1 VSPTSRIRVLSDSL
15 VNKIA
20 AGEVIERPASVV
32 KELVENALDAGAS
45 RVEVEVDSGGRALIR
60 VRDDGEGMSRDDALL
75 SLERHATSKITTDA
89 DLFALNS
96 LGFRGEAIP
105 SIAEVSRFELITGAR
120 GQALGSRL
128 VVDGGV
134 VKQVEDA
141 PNAGGTE
148 VVVRRLFFNVPV
160 RLKFL
165 RQPRTEMSH
174 VVDVVTRIAMAH
186 PHVGF
191 SLRSADRN
199 LVDAPPGEGLSDRVR
214 CLLGKRT
221 SQGLHPFHDEGGGLR
236 AEGMLSDPSL
246 HRSNNSALYL
256 YVNGRPVRDRTF
268 VGAVL
273 SAYRGV
279 VPRGRY
285 PTVVFFLDLP
295 PDRVDV
301 NVHPTKAEVRFRDGR
316 AVWQFVSSV
325 LSEALAEV
333 SAGAVTRPLAL
344 ARDQVAPPSAQEQSL
359 PLRPPQ
365 SRPLDSY
372 PAVGSLAARAMDR
385 AVPAAGA
392 GGYLGPVSAGLPP
405 PSNSA
410 FAVPVAS
417 GQSSSVRGCT
427 GRVMPLSAL
436 ETVQQRSLQAAGPA
450 PSFSSLEFIGQF
462 DRTFLL
468 CESGNELVV
477 VDQHAGHERVLFEQF
492 RARASQQPV
501 STQRLLVPELMEMDR
516 ARVLALCDAQETLA
530 EMGVELSQFGEDT
543 IALHGVPSS
552 VGAGRVR
559 QAVADMADELVAG
572 EVSNAVEK
580 LRYDLSAL
588 LACHCAVRAHD
599 PLSRDE
605 VRLLFLQ
612 LDELDYNFACP
623 HGRPVMVRFARTEV
637 ARWFVRD

>member
-1 VSPTSRIRVLSDSL
+1 VSVATRIRVLSDSL

-32 KELVENALDAGAS
+32 KELVENALDAGAG

-60 VRDDGEGMSRDDALL
+60 VRDDGHGMSRDDALL
-75 SLERHATSKITTDA
+75 SLERHATSKISSDA
-89 DLFALNS
+89 DLFALRS
-96 LGFRGEAIP
+96 LGFRGEALP
-105 SIAEVSRFELITGAR
+105 SIAEVSRFELVTGVQ
-120 GQALGSRL
+120 GQDLGSRV

-191 SLRSADRN
+191 SLRTADRT
-199 LVDAPPGEGLSDRVR
+199 LVDAPPGDGLSDRVR

-221 SQGLHPFHDEGGGLR
+221 AQGLHSFHDEGGGLR
-236 AEGMLSDPSL
+236 AEGMISDPSV
-246 HRSNNSALYL
+246 HRSNNSGLYL

-301 NVHPTKAEVRFRDGR
+301 NVHPTKAEVRFIDGR
-316 AVWQFVSSV
+316 AIWQFVSSV
-325 LSEALAEV
+325 LSEALTEV
-333 SAGAVTRPLAL
+333 SAGAVARPQAL
-344 ARDQVAPPSAQEQSL
+344 ARDVSPMQSSHEQGL
-359 PLRPPQ
+359 PLRPPA
-365 SRPLDSY
+365 SRPMDSYPQVGTLASRAMDYAAPVSGQGEQQGFTGPPLDSSY
-372 PAVGSLAARAMDR
+372 ALSIP
-385 AVPAAGA
+385 
-392 GGYLGPVSAGLPP
+392 
-405 PSNSA
+405 
-410 FAVPVAS
+410 S
-417 GQSSSVRGCT
+417 GQSSSVRGCS
-427 GRVMPLSAL
+427 GRVLSSRAL
-436 ETVQQRSLQAAGPA
+436 EGVEQRSSQVAGPA
-450 PSFSSLEFIGQF
+450 PSFSSLQFIGQF

-468 CESGNELVV
+468 CESGGELVV

-492 RARASQQPV
+492 RTRSSQEPV
-501 STQRLLVPELMEMDR
+501 ATQRLLVPELMEMDR
-516 ARVLALCDAQETLA
+516 ARVLALCDAQDVLA
-530 EMGVELSQFGEDT
+530 EMGVELNQFGEDT
-543 IALHGVPSS
+543 VALHGVPSS

-559 QAVADMADELVAG
+559 QAIADMADELVAG
-572 EVSNAVEK
+572 DVATAAER

-623 HGRPVMVRFARTEV
+623 HGRPVMVRFARSEV

>member
-1 VSPTSRIRVLSDSL
+1 MSAATRIRVLSDSL

-32 KELVENALDAGAS
+32 KELVENALDAGAG

-60 VRDDGEGMSRDDALL
+60 VRDDGHGMSRDDALL
-75 SLERHATSKITTDA
+75 CLERHATSKITSDA
-89 DLFALNS
+89 DLFALSS
-96 LGFRGEAIP
+96 LGFRGEALP
-105 SIAEVSRFELITGAR
+105 SIAEVSRFELITGAQ
-120 GQALGSRL
+120 GQELGSRL

-191 SLRSADRN
+191 SLRTENRS
-199 LVDAPPGEGLSDRVR
+199 LVDAPPGDGLSDRVR

-221 SQGLHPFHDEGGGLR
+221 ARGLHSFHDEAGGLR

-246 HRSNNSALYL
+246 HRSNNSGLYL

-316 AVWQFVSSV
+316 AIWQFVSSV
-325 LSEALAEV
+325 LSEALTDV
-333 SAGAVTRPLAL
+333 SAETVARPQLL
-344 ARDQVAPPSAQEQSL
+344 SRDRSPPQSSNEHAL
-359 PLRPPQ
+359 PLRPPAP
-365 SRPLDSY
+365 RPRDSY
-372 PAVGSLAARAMDR
+372 PQVGTLASRAMDH
-385 AVPAAGA
+385 AAPVTGQEDHQQSAVVPAD
-392 GGYLGPVSAGLPP
+392 LSALPI
-405 PSNSA
+405 SR
-410 FAVPVAS
+410 
-417 GQSSSVRGCT
+417 GQGSSVRGCT
-427 GRVMPLSAL
+427 EGVLSSSDL
-436 ETVQQRSLQAAGPA
+436 EAAEQHSSEVAGPA
-450 PSFSSLEFIGQF
+450 PSFSSLQLIGSF

-468 CESGNELVV
+468 CQSGSELVV

-492 RARASQQPV
+492 RSSSSQQPIA
-501 STQRLLVPELMEMDR
+501 TQRLLVPELMEMDR
-516 ARVLALCDAQETLA
+516 ARVLALCEVQDVLAQ
-530 EMGVELSQFGEDT
+530 MGVELNQFGEDT
-543 IALHGVPSS
+543 VALHGVPSS
-552 VGAGRVR
+552 VGVGRVR
-559 QAVADMADELVAG
+559 QAIAAMADELLAGHVATAA
-572 EVSNAVEK
+572 ER

-588 LACHCAVRAHD
+588 LAFHCAVRTHD
-599 PLSRDE
+599 PLSDDE

-612 LDELDYNFACP
+612 LDELDYNVACP
-623 HGRPVMVRFARTEV
+623 HGRPVIVRFARSEV